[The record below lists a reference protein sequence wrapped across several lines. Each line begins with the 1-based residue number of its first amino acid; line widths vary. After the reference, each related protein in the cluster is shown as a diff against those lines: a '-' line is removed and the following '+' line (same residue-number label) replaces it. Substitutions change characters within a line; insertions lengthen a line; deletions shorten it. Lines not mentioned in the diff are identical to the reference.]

1 MIEMQAVDLAFE
13 QFGELQNPSLIILH
27 GFFAA
32 SRNWRQIAEKLATD
46 FCVYVLDA
54 RNHGNSP
61 HCEMMDYDTMASDV
75 VHFISRN
82 TLQNVTLLGH
92 SMGGKTAMWLAL
104 NFPDLIENLIVVDIA
119 PIAYKHSFDPII
131 NSLKNLPL
139 AELSNRKQADILL
152 SEIIHDLSYR
162 QFLLQNL
169 VLKSGGYA
177 WRIDLDI
184 FQKNA
189 DAIISFPESHDCEPF
204 EKSTLFLAGAL
215 SNYIPTGSTQLLFP
229 RAHIVTISDAE
240 HWIHVQNPEGFLTAV
255 RDFLL

>member
-1 MIEMQAVDLAFE
+1 MFVELAFE
-13 QFGELQNPSLIILH
+13 QFGNLENPPVIILH

-61 HCEMMDYDTMASDV
+61 HSETMNYETMAIDV
-75 VHFISRN
+75 VNFIEQN
-82 TLQNVTLLGH
+82 ALKNVTLLGH

-104 NFPDLIENLIVVDIA
+104 NFPDLIEKLCVVDIA

-131 NSLKNLPL
+131 NSLKDLPL
-139 AELSNRKQADILL
+139 AELSNRKQADVLL
-152 SEIIHDLSYR
+152 AEIITDLSYR

-169 VLKSGGYA
+169 VLKSGGYQ
-177 WRIDLDI
+177 WRINLNF
-184 FQKNA
+184 FQNNA
-189 DAIISFPESHDCEPF
+189 SAIVSFPETDDCLPF
-204 EKSTLFLAGAL
+204 EKPTLFLAGAL
-215 SNYIPTGSTQLLFP
+215 SKYIPSGSTQLLFP
-229 RAHIVTISDAE
+229 RAHLIAIPDAE
-240 HWIHVQNPEGFLTAV
+240 HWIHVQNPDAFLIAV

>member
-1 MIEMQAVDLAFE
+1 MQVVELAFE
-13 QFGELQNPSLIILH
+13 QFGALQNPPLIILH
-27 GFFAA
+27 GFFAS

-61 HCEMMDYDTMASDV
+61 HCEMMNYETMAADV
-75 VHFISRN
+75 AHFITQN
-82 TLQNVTLLGH
+82 ALQNVTLLGH

-104 NFPDLIENLIVVDIA
+104 NYVELVQNLIVVDIA

-139 AELSNRKQADILL
+139 AELSNRKQADLL
-152 SEIIHDLSYR
+152 LAEIIPELNYR

-169 VLKSGGYA
+169 VLKTGGYQ
-177 WRIDLDI
+177 WRINLDF

-189 DAIISFPESHDCEPF
+189 PAIIGFPESHDCLPF
-204 EKSTLFLAGAL
+204 EKSTLFLAGQN
-215 SNYIPTGSTQLLFP
+215 SKYIPSGSTQLLFP
-229 RAHIVTISDAE
+229 RAHIVIIPNAE
-240 HWIHVQNPEGFLTAV
+240 HWIHVQNPDAFLAAITH
-255 RDFLL
+255 FLL

>member
-1 MIEMQAVDLAFE
+1 MQVIELAFE
-13 QFGELQNPSLIILH
+13 QFGAMQNPPLIILH

-32 SRNWRQIAEKLATD
+32 SRNWRQIAEKLADD

-61 HCEMMDYDTMASDV
+61 HCEIMNYETMAADV
-75 VHFISRN
+75 VHFISQN
-82 TLQNVTLLGH
+82 ALQNVTLLGH

-104 NFPDLIENLIVVDIA
+104 NFPDLIKNLIIVDIA

-139 AELSNRKQADILL
+139 AQLSNRKQADLL
-152 SEIIHDLSYR
+152 LAEIIPELSYR

-169 VLKSGGYA
+169 VLKTGGYV
-177 WRIDLDI
+177 WRIDLEF

-189 DAIISFPESHDCEPF
+189 PAIIGFPETDDCLPF
-204 EKSTLFLAGAL
+204 EKPTLFLAGAL
-215 SNYIPTGSTQLLFP
+215 SKYIPSGSTQLLFP
-229 RAHIVTISDAE
+229 RAHIVTIQNAE
-240 HWIHVQNPEGFLTAV
+240 HWIHVQNPEDFLTAIT
-255 RDFLL
+255 DFCS

>member
-1 MIEMQAVDLAFE
+1 MQVVELAFE
-13 QFGELQNPSLIILH
+13 QFGSLENPPLIILH
-27 GFFAA
+27 GFFAS

-61 HCEMMDYDTMASDV
+61 HCESMSYETMAVDV
-75 VHFISRN
+75 AHFIMQN
-82 TLQNVTLLGH
+82 TLQNVTILGH

-104 NFPDLIENLIVVDIA
+104 NYPNLIENLIVVDIA

-139 AELSNRKQADILL
+139 AELTNRKQADLL
-152 SEIIHDLSYR
+152 LAEIIPELDYR

-169 VLKSGGYA
+169 ILKTGGYE
-177 WRIDLDI
+177 WRINLDF

-189 DAIISFPESHDCEPF
+189 PAIIGFPETDDCLPF
-204 EKSTLFLAGAL
+204 EKPTLFLAGGL
-215 SNYIPTGSTQLLFP
+215 SKYIPSGSTQLLFP
-229 RAHIVTISDAE
+229 RAHIVTIPNAE
-240 HWIHVQNPEGFLTAV
+240 HWIHVQNPNGFLTAV

>member
-1 MIEMQAVDLAFE
+1 METVALAFE
-13 QFGELQNPSLIILH
+13 QFGAVQNPPLIILH

-61 HCEMMDYDTMASDV
+61 HCEIMNYETMAADV
-75 VHFISRN
+75 VHFITQN
-82 TLQNVTLLGH
+82 ALQNLTLLGH

-104 NFPDLIENLIVVDIA
+104 NYPDLLENLIVVDIA
-119 PIAYKHSFDPII
+119 PIAYQHSFDPII

-139 AELSNRKQADILL
+139 AELSNRKQADLL
-152 SEIIHDLSYR
+152 LAEIIPELNYR

-169 VLKSGGYA
+169 ILKTGGYE
-177 WRIDLDI
+177 WRINLDF

-189 DAIISFPESHDCEPF
+189 PAIIGFPETDDCLPF
-204 EKSTLFLAGAL
+204 EKSTLFLAGQN
-215 SNYIPTGSTQLLFP
+215 SKYIPSGSTQLLFP
-229 RAHIVTISDAE
+229 RAHIVTIANAE
-240 HWIHVQNPEGFLTAV
+240 HWVHVQNPEDFLTAV

>member
-1 MIEMQAVDLAFE
+1 MQVVELAFE
-13 QFGELQNPSLIILH
+13 QFGSLENPPLIILH
-27 GFFAA
+27 GFFAS

-61 HCEMMDYDTMASDV
+61 HCESMSYETMAVDV
-75 VHFISRN
+75 AHFIMQN
-82 TLQNVTLLGH
+82 TLQNVTILGH

-104 NFPDLIENLIVVDIA
+104 NYLDLIEDLIVVDIA

-139 AELSNRKQADILL
+139 AQLSNRKQADLL
-152 SEIIHDLSYR
+152 LAEIIPELDYR

-169 VLKSGGYA
+169 ILKTGGYE
-177 WRIDLDI
+177 WRINLDF

-189 DAIISFPESHDCEPF
+189 PAIIGFPETDDCLPF
-204 EKSTLFLAGAL
+204 EKPTLFLAGGL
-215 SNYIPTGSTQLLFP
+215 SKYIPSGSTQLLFP

-240 HWIHVQNPEGFLTAV
+240 HWIHVQNPNGFLTAV